1 MTWHTIN
8 QRSGHT
14 AVADALGIEV
24 ANNNGM
30 SGYAWL
36 NVDTGAI
43 VALFATHTW
52 RDHGAYELWHVIGGR
67 AIRVGHKPWTARDI
81 DRADEAQLSLLA
93 VAASLVPPA
102 AEEAARHGIAPA

>member
-1 MTWHTIN
+1 MTW
-8 QRSGHT
+8 HT